1 MASAFVAVAP
11 LLTRRGA
18 RTLPAAAR
26 HLRRASRTLGGA
38 AAAATMADGAPAVAT
53 AAAGAASILPPA
65 PPPSAPDAA
74 GIVRHRSGDRFAQL
88 LTHGGIAYL
97 SGQVATD
104 TSVGVGAQTT
114 EVLAKVDALLAE
126 AGTSREH
133 LLTVM
138 VYLADVTTAPAMN
151 EAWAA
156 WLGSGTP
163 RCTRATI
170 GAPLVRPELLVEVV
184 ATAAIPPPVAPG
196 PVATTGAAAAVGP
209 YSQGVVLEGGL
220 VYVSGCVGL
229 RSPADGGGLVDG
241 GVVPQTRQ
249 ALANMTAVLAA
260 AGCSIADIVKTSI
273 MVTDMGDFAA
283 VNGVYSEVMGQAK
296 PARACFGVAAL
307 PVGAVVEIECIAKQP

>member
-1 MASAFVAVAP
+1 MASAFVSVAP

-18 RTLPAAAR
+18 CTLPAVTR
-26 HLRRASRTLGGA
+26 QLRRTSRTCVGA
-38 AAAATMADGAPAVAT
+38 AASTMVDAAHSAAATGLST
-53 AAAGAASILPPA
+53 ASILPPA

-74 GIVRHRSGDRFAQL
+74 GIVRHRPGDRFAQL

-104 TSVGVGAQTT
+104 TSVGVGAQTS
-114 EVLAKVDALLAE
+114 EVLAKVDALLEE

-133 LLTVM
+133 LLTVT

-151 EAWAA
+151 EVWTT
-156 WLGSGTP
+156 WLGDAAP

-196 PVATTGAAAAVGP
+196 PVATASAAAAVGP

-249 ALANMTAVLAA
+249 ALANMKAVLTA

-273 MVTDMGDFAA
+273 MVTDMGDFAT
-283 VNGVYSEVMGQAK
+283 VNGVYSEVMGEAK

>member
-1 MASAFVAVAP
+1 MASAFVSVAP
-11 LLTRRGA
+11 LLTRCGTRA
-18 RTLPAAAR
+18 LPAATR
-26 HLRRASRTLGGA
+26 HLRHASRTLGGA
-38 AAAATMADGAPAVAT
+38 AASTMVDAAHSAAA
-53 AAAGAASILPPA
+53 AAAGTTSVLPSA

-74 GIVRHRSGDRFAQL
+74 GIVRHRPGDRFAQL

-104 TSVGVGAQTT
+104 TSVGVGAQTS

-133 LLTVM
+133 LLTVT

-151 EAWAA
+151 EAWTA
-156 WLGSGTP
+156 WLGNAAP

-196 PVATTGAAAAVGP
+196 PVTTASAAAAVGP

-229 RSPADGGGLVDG
+229 RSPADGGGIVDG

-249 ALANMTAVLAA
+249 ALANMKAVLAA

-273 MVTDMGDFAA
+273 MVTDMSDFAT
-283 VNGVYSEVMGQAK
+283 VNGVYSEVMGEAK

>member
-1 MASAFVAVAP
+1 MASAFVAAVP

-18 RTLPAAAR
+18 RALPAAAR
-26 HLRRASRTLGGA
+26 HLRGASRALGGGPV
-38 AAAATMADGAPAVAT
+38 ATMADGAPTAAT

-74 GIVRHRSGDRFAQL
+74 GIVRHRPGDRFAQL
-88 LTHGGIAYL
+88 LTHGGVAYL

-156 WLGSGTP
+156 WLGAAAP

-184 ATAAIPPPVAPG
+184 VTAAIPPPVAPG
-196 PVATTGAAAAVGP
+196 PVATAGAAAAVGP

-260 AGCSIADIVKTSI
+260 AGCSISDVVKTSI

-283 VNGVYSEVMGQAK
+283 VNGVYSEVMGEAK